1 MQGVVECQPTLPCSS
16 PAVVAPDM
24 TPVTGRQ
31 FWVPSGG
38 YPEANIKLQ
47 NRQET
52 GVIITWLVPLVT
64 LLEVTHSV
72 TELAYPE
79 TPYTVDVCYK
89 SEERLRTDRVV
100 EGMLC

>member
-1 MQGVVECQPTLPCSS
+1 MVGPTGHSARS
-16 PAVVAPDM
+16 
-24 TPVTGRQ
+24 
-31 FWVPSGG
+31 
-38 YPEANIKLQ
+38 
-47 NRQET
+47 
-52 GVIITWLVPLVT
+52 
-64 LLEVTHSV
+64 HSV